1 MLKRIVV
8 LVLSIVLCSS
18 VGLYAAAGPDIY
30 QVSLKV
36 ISGVNSEGN
45 LSHTALVQVLK
56 QVKGLPPAFSAVRV
70 DQITAMDEEAAGAPW
85 GTAQLF
91 KVRFDK
97 ATYIIKE
104 IKKDAYAEIERL
116 DRATH
121 HQGLKPYIYPHR
133 QPGCPQFSFPISYLS
148 YKHKSKTHYLV
159 VMPAAKGAS
168 LAQIMK
174 GYKKHYKDGHSVKNV
189 AHAFYQAGARLAQ
202 FYQNIKKVRDSAF
215 IHGDAHMANIF
226 YHFDHNNDQHTVTL
240 IDNERICKSFNTC
253 KSRAEDIAFLCMKSF
268 YVMKWTNKSFFENFP
283 VDDWY
288 KLYLPNFIAGY
299 ISVYPQAE
307 RKGVFYKIKEWIE
320 NYKDPENGLHWYT
333 DKKILGFSHK
343 QYMEPIFNKLAK
355 SKYFFE
361 LAEVNS
367 KDQHGKTVLHY
378 AAGTPGETLVIWP
391 AIAAGAD
398 VRARDNHGNTPLHEA
413 AWYNRAEVVKALIF
427 AGADIN
433 AKNGQGIIP
442 LAKAKANGSDAA
454 KKMLEAVLLNASK

>member
-1 MLKRIVV
+1 MLKRIA
-8 LVLSIVLCSS
+8 LVLSIVLCPTA
-18 VGLYAAAGPDIY
+18 GLYAAAGPNIH
-30 QVSLKV
+30 QVSLKA
-36 ISGVNSEGN
+36 ISGVDSGGN

-56 QVKGLPPAFSAVRV
+56 QVRGLPHAFSAVKA
-70 DQITAMDEEAAGAPW
+70 DQITAMAEEAAEAPW

-91 KVRFDK
+91 KVRFDN
-97 ATYIIKE
+97 AAYIIKE
-104 IKKDAYAEIERL
+104 IKKGAYAEIERL

-121 HQGLKPYIYPHR
+121 HPGLQPYIYPSR

-148 YKHKSKTHYLV
+148 YEHKGKKHYLV
-159 VMPAAKGAS
+159 IMPAAKGAS

-174 GYKKHYKDGHSVKNV
+174 EYKKDYKNSLVVNKV

-202 FYQNIKKVRDSAF
+202 FYQNTKKGRDSAF

-226 YHFDHNNDQHTVTL
+226 YHFDHSNYQHPYTVTL
-240 IDNERICKSFNTC
+240 IDNERICKSFHTC

-268 YVMKWTNKSFFENFP
+268 YVMKWTNGSFFKDFP

-307 RKGVFYKIKEWIE
+307 RKAVFCKVKKWIE
-320 NYKDPENGLHWYT
+320 DYKDPENGLNWYT
-333 DKKILGFSHK
+333 DSKILGFSHE
-343 QYMEPIFNKLAK
+343 QYMKPIFNKLAK
-355 SKYFFE
+355 SQYFFD

-398 VRARDNHGNTPLHEA
+398 VRARDNHDNTPLHEA
-413 AWYNRAEVVKALIF
+413 AWYNRAEAVKALIF

-433 AKNGQGIIP
+433 AKNNQGMTP

-454 KKMLEAVLLNASK
+454 KKMLEGLGA